1 MKHTCSALH
10 QSSLQLS
17 FSACVN
23 KQVASGRNSKTHS
36 FWAGRI
42 SPRAGE
48 LPKLPLPN
56 SPNTARLRRL
66 RREVNKLE
74 VVNINNGVNP
84 LFIHCFTRFFIYFLF
99 LSDEGPTLETSD
111 FTICVGSAPT
121 FLCFDLH
128 LYTPYAAHYVYFT
141 LYI

>member
-48 LPKLPLPN
+48 LRKLRLPN

-66 RREVNKLE
+66 
-74 VVNINNGVNP
+74 
-84 LFIHCFTRFFIYFLF
+84 LFNRKGSGIKLF
-99 LSDEGPTLETSD
+99 LNKYKYFIFCLFVRYMGDAYFKDNVFPNITPKN
-111 FTICVGSAPT
+111 TIHSLDQDVPWQAIVIT
-121 FLCFDLH
+121 NNR
-128 LYTPYAAHYVYFT
+128 YNN
-141 LYI
+141 YI